1 MHKMWVWSL
10 GWEDPLEKEMATHSD
25 ILAWEVHGQR
35 NLAGSWDHKRAGH
48 ALATKQQQQMISDV
62 EHIDV
67 LIGHS

>member
-1 MHKMWVWSL
+1 
-10 GWEDPLEKEMATHSD
+10 MATHSD